1 MVSSNSFNILL
12 SGAFRAPLKLSL
24 FVLSSFRWIG
34 KTVRSSPPLTSTGL
48 ASIRMNAVTAGTEP
62 LLTQVCMVDDD
73 VAGPQMDDLATIE
86 FEVNFT

>member
-1 MVSSNSFNILL
+1 M
-12 SGAFRAPLKLSL
+12 
-24 FVLSSFRWIG
+24 
-34 KTVRSSPPLTSTGL
+34 RSSPPLTSTGL